1 VLDPALLRPGRF
13 DRRVTIDLPERKDRE
28 AILQVHFKNKPLEKT
43 VDLDALAAK
52 TAGSSGADLAN
63 MANEAAI
70 IAAKSGRKTIN
81 NLDVTAAFEKVAIGP
96 ERKSKVMN
104 EDDKKLTAFH
114 EAGHALVGH
123 VLPDSD
129 PVHKVTIIA
138 RGHTGGVTWFIP
150 PEDRNYTSVIE
161 YKDMLARLFG
171 GRVAEEAAFG
181 KDRVTT
187 GASSDLRTAT
197 DLARDMIIEQGMG
210 TKLRN
215 KVFHES
221 EGGLMFDKMTRE
233 RPYSEKTAEEI
244 DREVEV
250 LLDEASS
257 RAQEIIKANRGYLDK
272 LAEELL
278 AKETLEA
285 EEVSAVLKGTELP
298 AKAKLY

>member
-1 VLDPALLRPGRF
+1 
-13 DRRVTIDLPERKDRE
+13 
-28 AILQVHFKNKPLEKT
+28 VHFKNKPLEKA

-63 MANEAAI
+63 IANEAAI
-70 IAAKSGRKTIN
+70 VAAKRGRKTIN
-81 NLDVTAAFEKVAIGP
+81 GGDVTAAFEKVAIGP

-104 EDDKKLTAFH
+104 DEDKKLTAFH

-138 RGHTGGVTWFIP
+138 RGHAGGVTWFIP

-171 GRVAEEAAFG
+171 GRVAEEVIFG

-187 GASSDLRTAT
+187 GASSDLRAAT
-197 DLARDMIIEQGMG
+197 GLARDMIIEQGMG

-233 RPYSEKTAEEI
+233 KPYSEKTAEEI

-250 LLDEASS
+250 LLDEAAT
-257 RAQEIIKANRGYLDK
+257 RAREIITTNKGYLDK
-272 LAEELL
+272 LAESLL
-278 AKETLEA
+278 ERETLEA
-285 EEVSAVLKGTELP
+285 EEVSEILKSTKLP

>member
-1 VLDPALLRPGRF
+1 M
-13 DRRVTIDLPERKDRE
+13 
-28 AILQVHFKNKPLEKT
+28 
-43 VDLDALAAK
+43 
-52 TAGSSGADLAN
+52 AN
-63 MANEAAI
+63 IANEAAI
-70 IAAKSGRKTIN
+70 ITAKSGRKTIN
-81 NLDVTAAFEKVAIGP
+81 SDDVTAAFEKVAIGP

-104 EDDKKLTAFH
+104 DEDKKMTAYH

-150 PEDRNYTSVIE
+150 PEDRNFTSIIE

-171 GRVAEEAAFG
+171 GRLAEEIVFG
-181 KDRVTT
+181 RDRVTT
-187 GASSDLRTAT
+187 GASQDLRTAT

-244 DREVEV
+244 DTEVAV

-257 RAQEIIKANRGYLDK
+257 RAYEIVRANRGHLDK

-278 AKETLEA
+278 VKETLEA
-285 EEVSAVLKGTELP
+285 EEVSTVLKGSELP